1 MGVAED
7 RISELYDPLIHHILS
22 FLPIKSVVAT
32 SGLSKRWKE
41 NFISSIA
48 VMILRAFYYER
59 IFIEEPF
66 FHDLRRLEGF
76 SEFQNYLTSDR
87 QIVPECLLGQLKVVE
102 VQEFS
107 GDQEI
112 LDFIRYFL
120 KNSLVL
126 QTMKVAF
133 ASSTSQH
140 LQDSLMK
147 EILTFTKDSTYSVI
161 DFLS

>member
-1 MGVAED
+1 
-7 RISELYDPLIHHILS
+7 
-22 FLPIKSVVAT
+22 
-32 SGLSKRWKE
+32 
-41 NFISSIA
+41 
-48 VMILRAFYYER
+48 MILRAFYYER

-66 FHDLRRLEGF
+66 FHDLRRLEVSTNLSRTMSIGFIRLLLVSPNLESVVINQGF